1 MVMIIQPDRLTRGV
15 AHTPLLSHNPLRGRA
30 AKRWNPM
37 QTLAVLNFIC
47 PIETRNYI
55 FSHDQMMRPWCVAP
69 GPAAMCKI
77 TLYEMHFAALAG
89 GHCGGGV
96 GCSCSDK
103 FAYFERILSAAPG
116 QTHTQKERE
125 RYVERDV
132 HSCNP
137 FLGSGWKYYT
147 WMGHLLLHRC
157 QLSTCYYCHFM
168 GVMEGANSKQ
178 QHQHRKV
185 PLAQC

>member
-1 MVMIIQPDRLTRGV
+1 
-15 AHTPLLSHNPLRGRA
+15 
-30 AKRWNPM
+30 M

-77 TLYEMHFAALAG
+77 TLYEMHFAALGG

-125 RYVERDV
+125 RD
-132 HSCNP
+132 
-137 FLGSGWKYYT
+137 
-147 WMGHLLLHRC
+147 M
-157 QLSTCYYCHFM
+157 
-168 GVMEGANSKQ
+168 
-178 QHQHRKV
+178 
-185 PLAQC
+185 